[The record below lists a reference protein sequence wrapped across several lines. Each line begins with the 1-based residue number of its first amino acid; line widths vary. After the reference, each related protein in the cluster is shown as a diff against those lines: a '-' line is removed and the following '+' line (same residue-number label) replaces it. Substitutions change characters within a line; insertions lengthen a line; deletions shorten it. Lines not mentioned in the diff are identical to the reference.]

1 MAAAVKRSYNSS
13 RRREQTAATRR
24 HVVEVSRSFFL
35 TDGYVATSMR
45 DVADTAGV
53 SLQTLYNMFRSK
65 FGLFSALMDVVVAGD
80 HERVSV
86 TERPNVVALEQITD
100 PKKYVAGLVAVAV
113 PVLHRLNAIYPV
125 LQAAAASHAEV
136 ARAYRTFA
144 IDA

>member
-1 MAAAVKRSYNSS
+1 
-13 RRREQTAATRR
+13 
-24 HVVEVSRSFFL
+24 
-35 TDGYVATSMR
+35 MR
-45 DVADTAGV
+45 DVADAAGV
-53 SLQTLYNMFRSK
+53 SLQTLYNMFKSK